1 MSSRGGRLPSGKRHK
16 AVLLLQVAGPEVGGA
31 GASCAL
37 IIVLCRG
44 SWWVMWS
51 FGETPDRPCGPPLPF
66 RTGFTHR
73 DEKVWGNWL
82 SVNPFAD
89 DAGSCFVGVNGE
101 EQHSLLPGLADVVAG
116 WRVVCGEA
124 DRAAGVDCIEQNWTD
139 VGLKSLR
146 ERTGSGL
153 GF

>member
-1 MSSRGGRLPSGKRHK
+1 MPGDRGAGRQSGQQRAVMHNVWSSGGAICRDCRQRQCQIHEYRRLP
-16 AVLLLQVAGPEVGGA
+16 LIPLLQVAGPEVGGA

-37 IIVLCRG
+37 IIVLCRA

-101 EQHSLLPGLADVVAG
+101 EQHSLLPGLAGVSAG
-116 WRVVCGEA
+116 
-124 DRAAGVDCIEQNWTD
+124 
-139 VGLKSLR
+139 
-146 ERTGSGL
+146 
-153 GF
+153 